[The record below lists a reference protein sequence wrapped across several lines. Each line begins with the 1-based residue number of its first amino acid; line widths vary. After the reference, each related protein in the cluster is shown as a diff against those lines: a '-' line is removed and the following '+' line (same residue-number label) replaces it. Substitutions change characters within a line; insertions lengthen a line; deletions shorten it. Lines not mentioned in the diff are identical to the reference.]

1 VGQSAAFNGGGS
13 TDNTGIANYLWN
25 FGDGTTGTGATPT
38 HTYSA
43 VGNYTVSLMVKD
55 MAGNSA
61 ASSATVVVEVI
72 IPEFDPWIMLGSLIM
87 LTLAAAGLLRK
98 RKQA

>member
-1 VGQSAAFNGGGS
+1 MYQW
-13 TDNTGIANYLWN
+13 D
-25 FGDGTTGTGATPT
+25 FGDGTSGIGVAPT
-38 HTYSA
+38 HTYLS
-43 VGNYTVSLMVKD
+43 VGTFTVSLMVKD

-61 ASSATVVVEVI
+61 ASSATVAVEVI